1 MPKTKFLFI
10 FNVGY
15 VCSIKELFLKM
26 FTRNAFFKIIRNVL
40 ISGSKKVCM
49 VFSNVIQM
57 EGRGILLKL
66 VIKIVLLKSC
76 RLLDI

>member
-1 MPKTKFLFI
+1 
-10 FNVGY
+10 
-15 VCSIKELFLKM
+15 M

-76 RLLDI
+76 RLLDIWNALLFVKNEALWRNFQN